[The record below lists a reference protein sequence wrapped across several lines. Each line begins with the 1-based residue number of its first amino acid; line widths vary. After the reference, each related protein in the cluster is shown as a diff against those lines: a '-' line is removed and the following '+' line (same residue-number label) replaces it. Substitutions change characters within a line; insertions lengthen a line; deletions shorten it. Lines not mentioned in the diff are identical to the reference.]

1 MRRLLIRCLRCRLAL
16 NSPADIQA
24 SCDLIE
30 RAVELDPELVK
41 VSSFGVV
48 CFYRQRFCLIIVVCA
63 PQGTAQIF
71 KLGVLF
77 NRAEA
82 EAYEAKLTT
91 IPKKPPAKLPSP
103 TDFTDSDDNIVDDE
117 DDIFE
122 R

>member
-1 MRRLLIRCLRCRLAL
+1 MRCRPAL

-41 VSSFGVV
+41 VRSFGVALLFIDSV
-48 CFYRQRFCLIIVVCA
+48 FVSCIIFVCA
-63 PQGTAQIF
+63 LQGTAQIF

-77 NRAEA
+77 HRAEA
-82 EAYEAKLTT
+82 EAHEVKLKT
-91 IPKKPPAKLPSP
+91 IPKKLPAKLPSP
-103 TDFTDSDDNIVDDE
+103 TDFTDSDDNIDHDE

-122 R
+122 RQ